1 MHQNFAKANYS
12 YFHIWLFTGMQLL
25 FLTHYKAVANE
36 LLSAAALQEKAR
48 SISESRKDSSI
59 YYFLK
64 AAEQFAR
71 ESDFSGQAST
81 FNEIGN
87 AYLQM
92 NDHSKAI
99 EYYIAA
105 SETYRLKTDNKQM
118 YGRTLINIA
127 LIKLGLGESNSALE
141 YAQSGLSIAK
151 EFDDQL
157 AMVFT
162 QRLIGR
168 IYRSKGLY
176 DEAIAQ
182 LRQTLTYYRQQEDW
196 ANLGESYQNIANN
209 LYDKKDY
216 TAALYFADSSMLFN
230 RLAGSK
236 YNLAHTMLSLASIF
250 YRLNRLD
257 EAKSWGDSTITYGI
271 ALSNPFLVMDG
282 YNANANIMLVKNDLE
297 GYSRYM
303 TLYLAQRDS
312 IDRLQQS
319 SLALELE
326 AKYKNQLKQA
336 EIDVLLLEQQLLAS
350 NIRRHKNMRNGIS
363 FTLVVVVILSLLLVN
378 RYKLLNETRR
388 QLDLEKLRNSIARD
402 LHDDLGSTLSSI
414 HIISK
419 MGQKNDQ
426 ADASKSLAKIGKYS
440 AILMDKLTDIVWS
453 INPENDNIA
462 QLIARMR
469 EFASEILEPKSIEL
483 EFHVEEQIYNL
494 KPSLEKRKTIFM
506 VFKEAINNAAKYS
519 QTNKV
524 EIFTGIN
531 ASLFELKVSDKGK
544 GFDVEMAKKGNG
556 LRNMH
561 ERAKLAG
568 GVLNIKSS
576 IGKGTDLILQLPIT

>member
-1 MHQNFAKANYS
+1 MICMVLVVCAGQNIILAQEGRS
-12 YFHIWLFTGMQLL
+12 GT
-25 FLTHYKAVANE
+25 E
-36 LLSAAALQEKAR
+36 LLSHAR
-48 SISESRKDSSI
+48 SLPEEKKDSAIVYLIQASG
-59 YYFLK
+59 
-64 AAEQFAR
+64 QFAL
-71 ESDFSGQAST
+71 EKDYAAQASAL
-81 FNEIGN
+81 NEIGN
-87 AYLQM
+87 AYLQLA
-92 NDHSKAI
+92 NHAKAI

-182 LRQTLTYYRQQEDW
+182 FRQTLAYYRQQEDW

-216 TAALYFADSSMLFN
+216 TAALIFVDSSMFYN

-236 YNLAHTMLSLASIF
+236 YNLAHSMLSLASIF

-257 EAKSWGDSTITYGI
+257 EAKSWGDSTIAYGI

-282 YNANANIMLVKNDLE
+282 YNANANIMLLKKDLE

-312 IDRLQQS
+312 IDRMQQS
-319 SLALELE
+319 SIALELE

-336 EIDVLLLEQQLLAS
+336 EIDVLLLEQQLMTS
-350 NIRRHKNMRNGIS
+350 NIRRQKNMRNGIS
-363 FTLVVVVILSLLLVN
+363 FTLLVVIVFALWLVN
-378 RYKLLNETRR
+378 RYKVLNETRR
-388 QLDLEKLRNSIARD
+388 QLEVEKLRNSIARD
-402 LHDDLGSTLSSI
+402 LHDDVGSTLSSI
-414 HIISK
+414 NIISQ
-419 MGQKNDQ
+419 MGLQSN
-426 ADASKSLAKIGKYS
+426 ADDANGSLARIQKHS
-440 AILMDKLTDIVWS
+440 ALLMDKLTDIVWS
-453 INPENDNIA
+453 INPDNDSME

-483 EFHVEEQIYNL
+483 KMQADPKVMGQLLSPEQ
-494 KPSLEKRKTIFM
+494 RKTIFM

-519 QTNKV
+519 ETPKV
-524 EIFTGIN
+524 EVMIGIKQN
-531 ASLFELKVSDKGK
+531 YLEVSIRDFGK
-544 GFDVEMAKKGNG
+544 GFDEAAIIKGNG
-556 LRNMH
+556 LRNIR
-561 ERAKLAG
+561 ERARIAG
-568 GVLNIKSS
+568 GHAEVAGNAGAGAEVLLRIPV
-576 IGKGTDLILQLPIT
+576 T